1 MTATKRRADK
11 SRWSL
16 WRLGASIGAA
26 ASAGVLVW
34 ALIEHWQAFLAWKA
48 GAGFWPFFAG
58 LTLLPLVGVPV
69 TPMLVL
75 AGATFEL
82 LPALAGCSAAIA
94 LNLVFSHWLARRWL
108 RDWLLRLAAWRRVEL
123 PTAGSGGR
131 LSVLLLVRLTPGLP
145 LALKNYVGALVPAPF
160 AAYLAI
166 FWTATLLYAIGLIVL
181 GDSLKNASLT
191 EAAVAVGIL
200 IAVLAGVFAIRER
213 LRTNRES
220 ESRMLPTEDGEID
233 P

>member
-1 MTATKRRADK
+1 MTATERRAHK
-11 SRWSL
+11 SQWPL

-26 ASAGVLVW
+26 VSAGVLIWV
-34 ALIEHWQAFLAWKA
+34 LMEHWQAFLLWKA

-69 TPMLVL
+69 TPLLLL

-82 LPALAGCSAAIA
+82 LPALAGCALAIA
-94 LNLVFSHWLARRWL
+94 LNLTLSHWLARRWL
-108 RDWLLRLAAWRRVEL
+108 RDWLLRLAAWRQVEV
-123 PTAGSGGR
+123 PAAGSGGR

-160 AAYLAI
+160 AAYMAI
-166 FWTATLLYAIGLIVL
+166 FWTATLLYAGGLIVL

-191 EAAVAVGIL
+191 EAAVAVAIL
-200 IAVLAGVFAIRER
+200 VAVLAGVFTIRKR
-213 LRTNRES
+213 LRTLRE
-220 ESRMLPTEDGEID
+220 RRPRILPTQDGEID
-233 P
+233 A